1 MGVDADENTCGEA
14 NAKATKLRKDRDYL
28 RNMLD
33 GAPEG
38 ARAALEANIE
48 AISRQLDA
56 VLMERGQSLPPTQ
69 QIRNAANRHER
80 MQNEERAAME
90 KVRKQEAVLEKAQM
104 ELQALQQKAAK
115 ATAAVAE
122 AKAKLDALYCPEAQ
136 LQAQRL
142 GPVHE
147 EPVVRQQDLRD
158 AVALVQNTMG
168 QIIEQFAQNSEYD
181 PARRNI
187 NEFPA
192 FMQQFGVQI
201 MHATQAQLE
210 ERLVYRQA
218 RPPPE
223 AAPTQMDQDDNVA
236 TQMADGSEL

>member
-1 MGVDADENTCGEA
+1 MDADEHACGDA

-38 ARAALEANIE
+38 AREALEANIE

-80 MQNEERAAME
+80 MQNEERAALE
-90 KVRKQEAVLEKAQM
+90 KVRKQEAVLEKAQA

-122 AKAKLDALYCPEAQ
+122 AKAKLDAPYCPEAQ

-147 EPVVRQQDLRD
+147 EPVLRQQDLRE
-158 AVALVQNTMG
+158 AVALVQGTMG
-168 QIIEQFAQNSEYD
+168 QVIEQYAQGTDYET
-181 PARRNI
+181 AHRNI
-187 NEFPA
+187 PEFPA
-192 FMQQFGVQI
+192 FMRQFGVQI

-210 ERLVYRQA
+210 ERIVYRQA
-218 RPPPE
+218 GPRHE
-223 AAPTQMDQDDNVA
+223 AAPTQMDEDDNAA
-236 TQMADGSEL
+236 TQVAPGSEL